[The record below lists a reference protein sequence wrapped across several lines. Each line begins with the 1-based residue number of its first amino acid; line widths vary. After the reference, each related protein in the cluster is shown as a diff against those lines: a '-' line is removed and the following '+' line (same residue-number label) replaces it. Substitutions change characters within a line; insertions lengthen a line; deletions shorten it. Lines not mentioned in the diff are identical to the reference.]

1 MPMPSDLEA
10 ALLAWLRAPTVA
22 LVLTPS
28 DQMQALRRKL
38 QSVTAELERTEQARK
53 RLEFLYSS
61 ECLVNLRL
69 EDEVRKLRNGR

>member
-1 MPMPSDLEA
+1 MPSE
-10 ALLAWLRAPTVA
+10 
-22 LVLTPS
+22 PS

-38 QSVTAELERTEQARK
+38 QSVTAVLERTEQARK

-69 EDEVRKLRNGR
+69 QDEIRKLRNGR

>member
-1 MPMPSDLEA
+1 MPSDLEA
-10 ALLAWLRAPTVA
+10 ALLAWLCAPTVA

-69 EDEVRKLRNGR
+69 EDEIRKLRNGR

>member
-1 MPMPSDLEA
+1 MPSDLEA

-28 DQMQALRRKL
+28 DQMHGLRRKL

-69 EDEVRKLRNGR
+69 EDEIRKLRNGR

>member
-1 MPMPSDLEA
+1 MPSDLEA

-22 LVLTPS
+22 LVLTHS

-69 EDEVRKLRNGR
+69 EDEIRKLRNGR

>member
-1 MPMPSDLEA
+1 MSSDLEA
-10 ALLAWLRAPTVA
+10 ALLAWLRAPKVA

-28 DQMQALRRKL
+28 DQMQVLRRKL

-69 EDEVRKLRNGR
+69 EDEISKLRNGR